1 MSAAERVS
9 SAERTRL
16 LIIGAGPFG
25 LAAAASARHAG
36 IEHVVLGIPMD
47 FWHAHMPDG
56 MILRSGCDW
65 HLDPLN
71 VHTIEAFI
79 GTRGLVPS
87 DVEPLSIE
95 LYREYASWFRQE
107 KKIDVIPELVQRLD
121 RVPEDDVRFR
131 ATLEGGRTIAAR
143 DVVLAVGFEYFK
155 NVPEDLAALL
165 PEGRYSHTCDLVD
178 FAPLAGRSC
187 LIIGGRQSAFEW
199 AALIAEAGASA
210 VHVCH
215 RHETPRFDESD
226 WSWVP
231 PLLDETERDPVWL
244 RDLPT
249 EEREGLERRF
259 WQEGRLKL
267 EPWLAGR
274 LDRDSVTLW
283 PNRRVE
289 ACSPSAGGRLE
300 VRLDDGHTL
309 TVDQVVLAT
318 GYKVNVKRVPFLAA
332 GNVLE
337 EMETSEGH
345 PVLDATLESSVP
357 GLYVTSMMATRDFG
371 SFFAFTVS
379 ARSAARMIVD
389 AIVRTS

>member
-1 MSAAERVS
+1 MSA
-9 SAERTRL
+9 AERTRL
-16 LIIGAGPFG
+16 LVIGAGPFG
-25 LAAAASARHAG
+25 LATAASARHAG
-36 IEHVVLGIPMD
+36 IEHVVVGIPMD

-79 GTRGLVPS
+79 QTRGLVPS

-95 LYREYASWFRQE
+95 LYREYASWFRRE
-107 KKIDVIPELVQRLD
+107 KKIEVMPELVQRLD
-121 RVPEDDVRFR
+121 RLPEDGFRFK
-131 ATLEGGRTIAAR
+131 ATLEGGRTIGAR

-155 NVPEDLAALL
+155 NLPADLAALL

-178 FAPLAGRSC
+178 FAALAGRSC
-187 LIIGGRQSAFEW
+187 LIIGGRQSALEW
-199 AALIAEAGASA
+199 SALIAEAGASS

-215 RHETPRFDESD
+215 RHGTPRFEESD

-231 PLLDETERDPVWL
+231 PLLDETERDPARHRNL
-244 RDLPT
+244 ST
-249 EEREGLERRF
+249 EERDRLERRF

-283 PNRRVE
+283 PHRRVV
-289 ACSPSAGGRLE
+289 ACSLSAGDRLE

-337 EMETSEGH
+337 ELETSEGH
-345 PVLDATLESSVP
+345 PVLDATLQSSVP

-379 ARSAARMIVD
+379 ARCSARIIVD
-389 AIVRTS
+389 AIARMS

>member
-1 MSAAERVS
+1 MSAAERIG
-9 SAERTRL
+9 L

-25 LAAAASARHAG
+25 LATAASARHAG
-36 IEHVVLGIPMD
+36 VEHVVVGIPMD

-56 MILRSGCDW
+56 MLLRSGCDW

-79 GTRGLVPS
+79 QTRGLVPS

-95 LYREYASWFRQE
+95 LYREYASWFRRE
-107 KKIDVIPELVQRLD
+107 KKIDVMPQLVQRLD
-121 RVPEDDVRFR
+121 RVPEDGFRFKAR
-131 ATLEGGRTIAAR
+131 LEDGHTIVTR

-155 NVPEDLAALL
+155 NVPEELAALL

-178 FAPLAGRSC
+178 FAALAGRSC
-187 LIIGGRQSAFEW
+187 LIIGGRQSALEW

-215 RHETPRFDESD
+215 RHETPRFEESD

-231 PLLDETERDPVWL
+231 PLLDETERDPAWL
-244 RDLPT
+244 RNQSP
-249 EEREGLERRF
+249 EERERLERRF

-283 PNRRVE
+283 PHRRVM
-289 ACSPSAGGRLE
+289 ACSHSAGDRLE
-300 VRLDDGHTL
+300 VRLDDAHTL
-309 TVDQVVLAT
+309 TVDHVVLAT
-318 GYKVNVKRVPFLAA
+318 GYKVNLERVPFLAA

-345 PVLDATLESSVP
+345 PVLDATLQSSVP

-379 ARSAARMIVD
+379 ARGSARIIVD
-389 AIVRTS
+389 AIARTS